1 MKFLPFIF
9 LSIIVAVFCVSVPKD
24 VKTDN
29 ASYDY
34 LRIHIKANSNSTI
47 DQQIKFDIK
56 NDVVN
61 FLTPYISEAETKEQA
76 VEVVK
81 SNLSVLEVLVD
92 NNLKQNNFNYNSSC
106 SIEKEVFP
114 TRYYDNFI
122 LEEGEYD
129 ALIITLGEGNGD
141 NWWCV
146 VYPPLCFVNKNCI
159 EEQDIVYNSRIL
171 GIIKKFFD

>member
-9 LSIIVAVFCVSVPKD
+9 LIILVGAFCVVLPNRTNESS
-24 VKTDN
+24 N
-29 ASYDY
+29 NYEY

-61 FLTPYISEAETKEQA
+61 FLTPYLAESQTKEDA
-76 VEVVK
+76 VSVVK
-81 SNLSVLEVLVD
+81 DNLKILEVLVD
-92 NNLKQNNFNYNSSC
+92 NRLEQNNFGYSNIC
-106 SIEKEVFP
+106 ELKKEKFP
-114 TRYYDNFI
+114 TRYYDNYV

-129 ALIITLGEGNGD
+129 ALIITLGEGEGD

-146 VYPPLCFVNKNCI
+146 VYPPLCFVNKNQSV
-159 EEQDIVYNSRIL
+159 EQDIVYNSRLL
-171 GIIKKFFD
+171 GIIKKFFE